1 MEPPAPGSH
10 PPVEEEDR
18 VEDPASNASSNGDG
32 APTAAA
38 PPPPPATPLHL
49 DQAGGGADGSTSATV
64 VDPRK
69 GKEPLLPGDTPPP
82 PSPAD
87 SAGGGADGSSSA
99 AAWVE
104 RKGRLAA
111 VPFPAPFPP
120 SSAGSIPDFGAGG
133 SSSSAGRRMV
143 VPRDATGSFDY
154 MQVVREGQSVVIE
167 EGEEEQVE
175 SPHAKHALPGKE
187 KEKLRQVKVRPRP
200 EKGKS
205 PWSWLKNKTQPIS
218 EVRNRYMVSSN
229 GMNSL
234 DGYSEFRPEQVIDRP
249 DTDEERRLLD
259 VVETASARHADL
271 RWNSKFPR
279 TSRAFKKLLEKV
291 KRWKNTESTSSFRK
305 EELLKFF
312 TTYDKTQ
319 DIFAFLRLLVAI
331 QICSHSAEYVP
342 HIPNVASGVYSLK
355 VWCFLYV
362 TPARVE
368 SEGLMMR
375 ALASALDVTLIVE
388 TFQGGYARDIYTGP
402 GVPRPAVTLL
412 YNGNHYDIIYPHAP
426 PSESSSHQA
435 FYARMLA
442 QCGWC
447 FLYVTPARVESE
459 GLMMRALASAL
470 DVTLIVET
478 FQGGYARD
486 IYTGPG
492 VPRPAVTLLYNGNH
506 YDIIYPHAPPSESS
520 SHQAS

>member
-1 MEPPAPGSH
+1 
-10 PPVEEEDR
+10 EE
-18 VEDPASNASSNGDG
+18 PASNASSNGDG

-69 GKEPLLPGDTPPP
+69 GKETLLPRDIPPP

-87 SAGGGADGSSSA
+87 YAGGGADGSSSA

-205 PWSWLKNKTQPIS
+205 PWSWLKNKIFCREGRQICSEHVQHQTQPIS

-234 DGYSEFRPEQVIDRP
+234 DGYSEFRPVIGDGECFYRSFIFSYLEQVIDRQ
-249 DTDEERRLLD
+249 DTDEEHRLLH
-259 VVETASARHADL
+259 VVERMSVQHANL
-271 RWNSKFPR
+271 GWNSEFSR
-279 TSRAFKKLLEKV
+279 TSREMNNCLTV
-291 KRWKNTESTSSFRK
+291 
-305 EELLKFF
+305 
-312 TTYDKTQ
+312 
-319 DIFAFLRLLVAI
+319 VACR
-331 QICSHSAEYVP
+331 Q
-342 HIPNVASGVYSLK
+342 
-355 VWCFLYV
+355 F
-362 TPARVE
+362 
-368 SEGLMMR
+368 
-375 ALASALDVTLIVE
+375 
-388 TFQGGYARDIYTGP
+388 YT
-402 GVPRPAVTLL
+402 
-412 YNGNHYDIIYPHAP
+412 
-426 PSESSSHQA
+426 
-435 FYARMLA
+435 MLA
-442 QCGWC
+442 Q
-447 FLYVTPARVESE
+447 TQRS
-459 GLMMRALASAL
+459 
-470 DVTLIVET
+470 
-478 FQGGYARD
+478 
-486 IYTGPG
+486 
-492 VPRPAVTLLYNGNH
+492 LL
-506 YDIIYPHAPPSESS
+506 
-520 SHQAS
+520 

>member
-1 MEPPAPGSH
+1 MEPPAPGSE
-10 PPVEEEDR
+10 PPVEEDR
-18 VEDPASNASSNGDG
+18 IQEPDPDSNASSNGDG
-32 APTAAA
+32 APAAAA
-38 PPPPPATPLHL
+38 PPPPPPRATPLHL

-69 GKEPLLPGDTPPP
+69 GKETLLPRDIPPP

-87 SAGGGADGSSSA
+87 YAGAGADGSSSA

-143 VPRDATGSFDY
+143 VPRDATLPFDY
-154 MQVVREGQSVVIE
+154 TRVFQQAVREGQSVII
-167 EGEEEQVE
+167 EEEQVE
-175 SPHAKHALPGKE
+175 SPHAKDALPGKE
-187 KEKLRQVKVRPRP
+187 KEKLQQVKVRPRP

-205 PWSWLKNKTQPIS
+205 PWSWLKNKIFCREGRQICSEHVQHQTQPIS

-234 DGYSEFRPEQVIDRP
+234 DGYSEFRPVIGDGECFYRSFIFSYLEQVIDRP

-279 TSRAFKKLLEKV
+279 SSRAFKKLLEKV
-291 KRWKNTESTSSFRK
+291 KRWKNTESTSSCRK

-312 TTYDKTQ
+312 STYDKTQ

-342 HIPNVASGVYSLK
+342 HIPDVASGVYSLK

-388 TFQGGYARDIYTGP
+388 TFQGGYARDIYTSP

-412 YNGNHYDIIYPHAP
+412 YNGNHYDIIYP
-426 PSESSSHQA
+426 
-435 FYARMLA
+435 R
-442 QCGWC
+442 
-447 FLYVTPARVESE
+447 
-459 GLMMRALASAL
+459 
-470 DVTLIVET
+470 
-478 FQGGYARD
+478 
-486 IYTGPG
+486 
-492 VPRPAVTLLYNGNH
+492 
-506 YDIIYPHAPPSESS
+506 APPSESS